1 MFRKNYKIGIFWE
14 QFEWGGVES
23 HIKYLLDD
31 WKNTNDEFI
40 IYHNENNKGAIR
52 LKKEIKKKII
62 FKQHKTFFNVNK
74 NYFNFILIPIKF
86 FFSLKRYY
94 NILKNE
100 KLDVIICENGGYPAA
115 YGVLAAIV
123 SSFKIKIPT
132 RILVIHH
139 EAVRIKVYTST
150 FRRYLDK
157 IVSKSSTDIITVSNA
172 TMESIKRNTGLFQ
185 NKLAKKKIIYNSVPK
200 FNKVIGKNIF
210 KKKSNEKLIGIL
222 GRIEPYKG
230 HEDLII
236 AFSKLPTYIK
246 KYYKILI
253 VGNGNKEN
261 VDNLKFTI
269 KQLGLKKNVIFKGF
283 LKEKIENIIKSLDLV
298 VMPTRDFEGFGY
310 TMAESMSL
318 GVPVLA
324 SKVGAIPEIMTG
336 NEGNFFKPK
345 NINDLSKK
353 LIDFHYNRS
362 KWIKKSIKAKIE
374 IHKKFNSKKIIKEFR
389 SLFI

>member
-1 MFRKNYKIGIFWE
+1 VFRRNYKIGIFWE

-31 WKNTNDEFI
+31 WKNTNDKFI
-40 IYHNENNKGAIR
+40 IYHNEKNKGAIR
-52 LKKEIKKKII
+52 LKKEIKKKIV
-62 FKQHKTFFNVNK
+62 FKKYKTFFNTNK
-74 NYFNFILIPIKF
+74 NYFNFILIPLKF
-86 FFSLKRYY
+86 FFSLKKYY
-94 NILKNE
+94 NFLKKE
-100 KLDVIICENGGYPAA
+100 RLDVIICENGGYPAA
-115 YGVLAAIV
+115 YGVLVAIV
-123 SSFKIKIPT
+123 SSFKIKIPV
-132 RILVIHH
+132 RVLIIHH
-139 EAVRIKVYTST
+139 EAVGAKLYTRI
-150 FRRYLDK
+150 FRNYLDK
-157 IVSKSSTDIITVSNA
+157 IVSKSATDIIAVSNA
-172 TMESIKRNTGLFQ
+172 TMYSIKRNTNLFY
-185 NKLAKKKIIYNSVPK
+185 NKFLKKKIIYNAVPR
-200 FNKVIGKNIF
+200 FNKLVNKNIF
-210 KKKSNEKLIGIL
+210 KKKKNEKLIGIL

-236 AFSKLPTYIK
+236 AFSKLPTNIK
-246 KYYKILI
+246 KNYKILI
-253 VGNGNKEN
+253 IGNGNKEN
-261 VDNLKFTI
+261 IDNLKFTI
-269 KQLGLKKNVIFKGF
+269 KKLGLKKNIVFKGF

-310 TMAESMSL
+310 TMAESMSI

-324 SKVGAIPEIMTG
+324 SKVGAIPEIMTD

-362 KWIKKSIKAKIE
+362 KWKKKSIKAKIE